1 MEKIRNKE
9 DIAVAALFAYLL
21 LSSFIN
27 QKVYD
32 VLGRYASV
40 VVFVVLCGLLFLH
53 AREIIADKDV
63 LALTAAVTMLV
74 TGINLIVIGS
84 NKGAFFIPSDL
95 CLICVASSYVKLKE
109 KTKMYIAAAG
119 SIFTILWY
127 AYVRWDYNFN
137 MAGLTFMLFMMMGV
151 TFLEFLKREKY
162 YDYLTLAQILM
173 YVTAFI
179 YATLYHSR
187 CAMAGILVFGFCILI
202 RRILSVERLLFT
214 ILLILTTAGSVLFTM
229 VYVILGEKGH
239 HGRFLYK
246 DLFSGRHLIWKELW
260 AAYLTHPVTGTGSSY
275 ALKSFDIFEVHNGL
289 FDILVVHGTVV
300 FFLVLILLCAAM
312 NGAHM
317 NKGDRKIKGF
327 AFAALF
333 AMLVA
338 SFFENFF
345 TVPPYSVFF
354 FIFLLFGRGACSQ
367 TS

>member
-1 MEKIRNKE
+1 MEKIREKE
-9 DIAVAALFAYLL
+9 DIILAVLFGYLL
-21 LSSFIN
+21 LTSFIN
-27 QKVYD
+27 QTVYD
-32 VLGRYASV
+32 VVGRYASV
-40 VVFVVLCGLLFLH
+40 IVFIVLCFLLFLH
-53 AREIIADKDV
+53 AGEILERKDIKAV
-63 LALTAAVTMLV
+63 AAVIAIVV

-95 CLICVASSYVKLKE
+95 CLICVASFYVRLRE
-109 KTKMYIAAAG
+109 KTKTYITGLG
-119 SIFTILWY
+119 SILTILWY
-127 AYVRWDYNFN
+127 SYVRWDYNFN

-151 TFLEFLKREKY
+151 TFLEFLKKEKT

-173 YVTAFI
+173 YVTAFL

-187 CAMAGILVFGFCILI
+187 CAMAGILVFGGCILI
-202 RRILSVERLLFT
+202 RRLLVSDRLLFT

-229 VYVILGEKGH
+229 VYVVLAERGAG
-239 HGRFLYK
+239 GRFLYK

-260 AAYLTHPVTGTGSSY
+260 SAYFAHPITGIGSSY

-300 FFLVLILLCAAM
+300 FFLVLILIAAAM

-317 NKGDRKIKGF
+317 GKENRKIKGF

-333 AMLVA
+333 GMLTA

-354 FIFLLFGRGACSQ
+354 LIFLLAGREADSQ
-367 TS
+367 IS

>member
-9 DIAVAALFAYLL
+9 DIAVSVLFAYLL
-21 LSSFIN
+21 LTSFIN
-27 QKVYD
+27 QKIYD
-32 VLGRYASV
+32 VMGRYASV
-40 VVFVVLCGLLFLH
+40 VVFVFLTGLLVLH
-53 AREIIADKDV
+53 SREILRNKDV
-63 LALTAAVTMLV
+63 LAVTALVTILI

-84 NKGAFFIPSDL
+84 NKGAFFIPTDL

-109 KTKMYIAAAG
+109 STKKYIAAGG

-151 TFLEFLKREKY
+151 TFLEFLKREKDY
-162 YDYLTLAQILM
+162 EYLTLAQILM

-202 RRILSVERLLFT
+202 RRMLISDRLLFT

-229 VYVILGEKGH
+229 IYVIMGEKGFR
-239 HGRFLYK
+239 GRFLYK
-246 DLFSGRHLIWKELW
+246 ELFSGRHLIWKELW
-260 AAYLTHPVTGTGSSY
+260 SAYFAHPVTGIGSSY

-300 FFLVLILLCAAM
+300 FFLVLILICAAM

-327 AFAALF
+327 AFAAIF

-345 TVPPYSVFF
+345 TVPPYSIFF
-354 FIFLLFGRGACSQ
+354 FIFLLLGRGAYSQ

>member
-1 MEKIRNKE
+1 MEKIREKE
-9 DIAVAALFAYLL
+9 DIAVAALFAYLI
-21 LSSFIN
+21 LSSFLN

-40 VVFVVLCGLLFLH
+40 VVFVILCTLLFAH
-53 AREIIADKDV
+53 ARDILKKKDI
-63 LALTAAVTMLV
+63 LAVTAFAAIVV

-95 CLICVASSYVKLKE
+95 CLICLASFYVDLKE
-109 KTKMYIAAAG
+109 KTKKYIACFG

-127 AYVRWDYNFN
+127 PYVRWDYNFN

-151 TFLEFLKREKY
+151 TYLEFLKKEKDY
-162 YDYLTLAQILM
+162 YYLTLAQILM
-173 YVTAFI
+173 YVTAFL

-202 RRILSVERLLFT
+202 RRLLVADRLLFT
-214 ILLILTTAGSVLFTM
+214 ILLILTTAGSVFFTM
-229 VYVILGEKGH
+229 IYVILGEKGRG
-239 HGRFLYK
+239 GRFLYK

-260 AAYLTHPVTGTGSSY
+260 GAYFRNPLTGIGSSY
-275 ALKSFDIFEVHNGL
+275 RLKSFDIFEVHNGL
-289 FDILVVHGTVV
+289 FDILAVHGTIV

-317 NKGDRKIKGF
+317 HKGDRKIKGF

-333 AMLVA
+333 AMLTA

-345 TVPPYSVFF
+345 TVPPYSIFF
-354 FIFLLFGRGACSQ
+354 FIFLLFGRGSYSQ